1 MKTHALA
8 CLSLRLL
15 LPALL
20 LAAVAGCSD
29 PLQRAA
35 DYASLAQSQLTAGD
49 LDDARENVRRAI
61 LARDDVAEYYVLLGR
76 IEMQAQRPA
85 SAFNA
90 FSLALDLQTDN
101 PEILQS
107 VAELGLQT
115 GRIREAKEAA
125 DRILLLTPNAS
136 RAMLVKG
143 FIAIDDGR
151 LDDAKQMA
159 TEILTQNPSDEGGTI
174 LSARIDALQGKTDK
188 ALADVRSGIAA
199 VGSTTA
205 LNVTM
210 LEIYRMQGNAKG
222 MQSVF
227 PEILK
232 ALGGNID
239 YRIDY
244 INLLYRMGHASSARA
259 EAVKAIQAT
268 PNNNDLYQK
277 LSDLWLEY
285 DLKPLGPP
293 QIDYIAQSGT
303 RAAQLSLARFH
314 YVAGDYSV
322 ARRLLALPLS
332 GRILE
337 AQGLMAR
344 IRLAQGDGPG
354 AEKLADEVLAQDPAN
369 GDALLVRSAR
379 HLAKRQIDLAIEDA
393 NIVVADAPSD
403 YAGYVALAKA
413 YEAKPSIIRAR
424 QIFERGM
431 DALPQSR
438 QLADEFQQFL
448 LRNAERDRIVSL
460 YRELALAKPSS
471 ISAWS
476 AFSRACAQFG
486 TALCAKEA
494 TAGMAKAQIR
504 FMVDEPPGTPHRRG
518 MFARITPDD
527 VCASGSPQCTEK

>member
-1 MKTHALA
+1 MKTPPLA
-8 CLSLRLL
+8 RLSLRLL

-20 LAAVAGCSD
+20 VGAVAGCSD

-35 DYASLAQSQLTAGD
+35 DSASLAQSQLAAGD

-61 LARDDVAEYYVLLGR
+61 TARDDVAEYYVLLGR

-90 FSLALDLQTDN
+90 YSLALDLQADN
-101 PEILQS
+101 PEILQG

-125 DRILLLTPNAS
+125 ERILLLTPNAT

-143 FIAIDDGR
+143 FIAIDEGQ

-159 TEILTQNPSDEGGTI
+159 TEILALNPSDEGGTI
-174 LSARIDALQGKTDK
+174 LSARIDALQGNADK
-188 ALADVRSGIAA
+188 ALADVKRAIGV

-205 LNVTM
+205 LNVTL

-227 PEILK
+227 PDILK
-232 ALGGNID
+232 ALDSNID
-239 YRIDY
+239 FRIDY
-244 INLLYRMGHASSARA
+244 INLLYRMGQAASARA
-259 EAVKAIQAT
+259 EAIKAIQAS
-268 PNNNDLYQK
+268 PNNGDLYQK
-277 LSDLWLEY
+277 LRDLWLEY
-285 DLKPLGPP
+285 DRKPLAAA
-293 QIDYIAQSGT
+293 QIDYIAESGT

-314 YVAGDYSV
+314 YIAGDYSA
-322 ARRLLALPLS
+322 ARRLLAVPLA
-332 GRILE
+332 GQILE

-354 AEKLADEVLAQDPAN
+354 AEKLANQVLAQDPAN

-379 HLAKRQIDLAIEDA
+379 NLAKRQIDLAIEDA

-413 YEAKPSIIRAR
+413 YEAKSSIIRAR

-438 QLADEFQQFL
+438 ELADEFQQFL
-448 LRNAERDRIVSL
+448 LRT
-460 YRELALAKPSS
+460 
-471 ISAWS
+471 
-476 AFSRACAQFG
+476 G
-486 TALCAKEA
+486 
-494 TAGMAKAQIR
+494 
-504 FMVDEPPGTPHRRG
+504 
-518 MFARITPDD
+518 
-527 VCASGSPQCTEK
+527 